1 MAHFAPNSAPILVPP
16 SPSDGPGGFYT
27 YFDAPLS
34 IAKYGRSRH
43 PARRKREWGRQCQ
56 GEVQIWL
63 AFYWEVPFAAKFER
77 LIHLHYQRAGYWL
90 GPVTC
95 MFCGVNHQEK
105 YHFDAGFVHTV
116 ELYLGILGWPIVSQ
130 RGEGERWL
138 GCELREVSRPIPPLS
153 LSLDYVQIKDDLQ
166 FKILRRELLR
176 GKTMVKSCQGQFY
189 FRRTRNSLQIKQGS
203 PHAFL

>member
-77 LIHLHYQRAGYWL
+77 LIHLHYQRAGDSFIQWSCTWGFWVGRL
-90 GPVTC
+90 SANEVKGND
-95 MFCGVNHQEK
+95 GWAANSEK
-105 YHFDAGFVHTV
+105 
-116 ELYLGILGWPIVSQ
+116 
-130 RGEGERWL
+130 
-138 GCELREVSRPIPPLS
+138 PIPPLS